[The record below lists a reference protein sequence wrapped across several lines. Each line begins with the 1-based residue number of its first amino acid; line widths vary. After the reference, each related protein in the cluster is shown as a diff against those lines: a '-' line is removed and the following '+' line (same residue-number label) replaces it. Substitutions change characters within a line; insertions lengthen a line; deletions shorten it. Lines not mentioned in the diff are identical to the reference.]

1 MSESDRVVERWTTGH
16 ISPAE
21 HGGFVAYGDYLTLKH
36 ELLQAQQD
44 AAIQVGEYW
53 ISRRGEEYWIEHE
66 SGEGM
71 QVFRVNFEKLISDFY
86 KQEF

>member
-21 HGGFVAYGDYLTLKH
+21 HGGFVAYGDYLTLKR

-44 AAIQVGEYW
+44 AARYRWLRNNPAMLLHLKNGEFDAA
-53 ISRRGEEYWIEHE
+53 IDAAMSA
-66 SGEGM
+66 
-71 QVFRVNFEKLISDFY
+71 KD
-86 KQEF
+86 